1 MSKQQV
7 TSHPASPSPSSGSSP
22 PVSAAPAAGYEVV
35 TTFDQQ
41 GFPVTVTQA
50 VGAASAPKHYDEQG
64 FLITTSA
71 AALDTR
77 STQAPVAMEKDV
89 VSSKVIAVADS
100 ATASSGMAKTTSA
113 PSTGA
118 ANRLDGY
125 RMMGAVL
132 IVCGV
137 MIVSDPFFW

>member
-1 MSKQQV
+1 L
-7 TSHPASPSPSSGSSP
+7 
-22 PVSAAPAAGYEVV
+22 AAPAAGYEVV
-35 TTFDQQ
+35 TTYDQQ

-50 VGAASAPKHYDEQG
+50 IGAASAPKHYNEQG

-71 AALDTR
+71 AATALDTR
-77 STQAPVAMEKDV
+77 STQAPVPAEKNV
-89 VSSKVIAVADS
+89 ASSDVIAAADS
-100 ATASSGMAKTTSA
+100 ATSSSGSAKTTSA
-113 PSTGA
+113 PPTGA